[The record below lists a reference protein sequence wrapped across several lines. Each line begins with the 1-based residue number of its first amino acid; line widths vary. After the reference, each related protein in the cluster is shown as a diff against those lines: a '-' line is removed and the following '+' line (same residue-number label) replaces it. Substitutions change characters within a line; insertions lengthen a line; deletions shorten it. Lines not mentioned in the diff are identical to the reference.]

1 MLDTIKGFFEDHE
14 VGVALV
20 MTLFFVILG
29 VAIVIGWY
37 SLAVYVAS
45 KIFAFEFK
53 WIYVLGAWIGV
64 RILQSIF
71 KTKTVKIKEED

>member
-1 MLDTIKGFFEDHE
+1 MLDTIKGYFEDHE

-20 MTLFFVILG
+20 MTFFFVIVS
-29 VAIVIGWY
+29 VAIIIGWY

-64 RILQSIF
+64 KILSSIF
-71 KTKTVKIKEED
+71 KPTTVKIKEED

>member
-14 VGVALV
+14 VGVALLL
-20 MTLFFVILG
+20 TFFTIIF
-29 VAIVIGWY
+29 AIAFAIGWY

-64 RILQSIF
+64 KILSGIF
-71 KTKTVKIKEED
+71 KPTTVKIKEED

>member
-1 MLDTIKGFFEDHE
+1 MLDTIKGFFKDHE
-14 VGVALV
+14 VGVALLL
-20 MTLFFVILG
+20 TFFTIIF
-29 VAIVIGWY
+29 AIAFAIGWY

-64 RILQSIF
+64 KILSGIF
-71 KTKTVKIKEED
+71 KPTTVKIKEED

>member
-20 MTLFFVILG
+20 MTFF
-29 VAIVIGWY
+29 AIIFAIAFAIGWY

-53 WIYVLGAWIGV
+53 WIYVLGAWMGV
-64 RILQSIF
+64 KILSGIF
-71 KTKTVKIKEED
+71 KPTTVKIKEED

>member
-14 VGVALV
+14 IGVALV
-20 MTLFFVILG
+20 ITFFFVITSI
-29 VAIVIGWY
+29 AIIIGWY

-53 WIYVLGAWIGV
+53 WIYVLGAWMGV
-64 RILQSIF
+64 KILGGIF
-71 KTKTVKIKEED
+71 KPTTVKIKEED